1 MKEYFVYIMTNRSKT
16 LYIGITSDLKKRVY
30 EHANKLIKGFTS
42 KYNIDRLIYVEVFQD
57 PNEAIKRE
65 KTLKG
70 WKRNKKS
77 ILLMQKIQILNKL
90 NSFKKLHRFF
100 GFASE

>member
-1 MKEYFVYIMTNRSKT
+1 MKEYFVYIMTNRSGT
-16 LYIGITSDLKKRVY
+16 LYIGITSDLKKRVW

-42 KYNIDRLIYVEVFQD
+42 KYNIDKLIYFEVFQD

-70 WKRNKKS
+70 WKRNKKIDLIKLKNS
-77 ILLMQKIQILNKL
+77 DLQKIEL
-90 NSFKKLHRFF
+90 F
-100 GFASE
+100 